1 MTQPPDVV
9 RQPPADGAL
18 RLARAQE
25 LLELVHTDVRPAR
38 EQAEALLAADARDE
52 AAVIALR
59 VLGMSWRF
67 SDSAHACAALRDS
80 IRLAQRLNLPVRAA
94 QARTSL
100 LVLLSHQGRTQAAL
114 REAALAEAALHG
126 PGHELDLAQLRVNH
140 GLVLQR
146 LGRSEAALTCYGA
159 AAPVLERHQDLRWE
173 VVMRNLRGT
182 LLAYQGRNDEAVRD
196 LRRGIELA
204 ERGGMKAI
212 LCGLYQNLG
221 FAFVQAGRIPEA
233 LRQIAQAEALA
244 ISIGRRQDSTHADRA
259 DALLVAGLAE
269 EALEHAERSV
279 ARQLEIGRAFDAAE
293 SRLMAARAALA
304 ANLVGRAAAL
314 AAEARAEFSR
324 QRRYN
329 WAAQAWQI
337 ELAARFT
344 EGECSPG
351 LLREL
356 TRCMA
361 RLERAGWHFA
371 ASHARLQ
378 AARTAAALGRRA
390 QAERLYAQ
398 ISADRFSG
406 LATLR
411 ILAWEAESERRLL
424 AGDRGGAG
432 RAVTQG
438 LKVLAEFAG
447 TLGATDLRAG
457 SASLGTELATTGLRL
472 SLESGSARSLL
483 VRAEQWR
490 AASLRRAPARP
501 AQSGRLTELLSRL
514 RAVTTQAQE
523 GPLKKDAAVDVGAL
537 QRERIRLEEEIREL
551 ARHTPGS
558 PVAPESP
565 LDLKVLGIALGGRAL
580 VEYVRLEDELHA
592 VVLADG
598 RCTRHRIGSYQAVLK
613 ELESL
618 RFAMGR
624 IAKQYG
630 SPTMLRGAQ
639 TIYQHARATL
649 DRMLLD
655 PLRRRI
661 AGSGELVLV
670 PTGSLHALAWAA
682 LPSMQNRVLTVSP
695 SARSW
700 LAAEQ
705 VPERPGPVA
714 LAHGPGLPHAED
726 EIAALARLYP
736 DAKALRG
743 ADAGANAVAG
753 SWDGARLAH
762 LAAHGRFRRDNPL
775 FSNLELSDGPLT
787 VYDLES
793 LGRAPRVLILSACDS
808 ALSGIHPGDELMGV
822 ASALLALG
830 SKTLIASVA
839 PVDDEYTRTL
849 MTALHTGLGRG
860 MRPAPALAEAQAEHP
875 EAPAFICLGSG

>member
-1 MTQPPDVV
+1 MTRSPDAARRPSV
-9 RQPPADGAL
+9 DGAM
-18 RLARAQE
+18 RCSRAEE
-25 LLELVHTDVRPAR
+25 LLELVHSDISAAG
-38 EQAEALLAADARDE
+38 AEAAAMLKADSGDE
-52 AAVIALR
+52 AAAIALR
-59 VLGMSWRF
+59 VVSMSLRF
-67 SDSAHACAALRDS
+67 SDAATACVKLEESIALS
-80 IRLAQRLNLPVRAA
+80 LRLGLPVRAA
-94 QARTSL
+94 QARISL
-100 LVLLSHQGRTQAAL
+100 VAMLSAAGRTRTALRQAAT
-114 REAALAEAALHG
+114 AETDLQDPEHA
-126 PGHELDLAQLRVNH
+126 LDLARLRVNH
-140 GLVLQR
+140 ALVLQR
-146 LGRSEAALTCYGA
+146 IGRTAEALACFDA
-159 AAPVLERHQDLRWE
+159 AAPVLRQHGDAVWEGVLRS
-173 VVMRNLRGT
+173 NRGI
-182 LLAYQGRNDEAVRD
+182 LLAYRGKLDGAIDD
-196 LRRGIELA
+196 LRRGIEICEPAGLDTLLC
-204 ERGGMKAI
+204 I
-212 LCGLYQNLG
+212 LHQNLG
-221 FAFVQAGRIPEA
+221 FALLRSGRIPEA
-233 LRQIAQAEALA
+233 LREIARAERSAELVGLQI
-244 ISIGRRQDSTHADRA
+244 DSAYADRA
-259 DALLVAGLAE
+259 ETLLAAGLAV
-269 EALEHAERSV
+269 EALENAERAV
-279 ARQLEIGRAFDAAE
+279 AGQLAADLAFDAAE

-304 ANLVGRAAAL
+304 ANLVGRAAQL
-314 AAEARAEFSR
+314 AAQARAEFSR

-329 WAAQAWQI
+329 WAAQAWQM
-337 ELAARFT
+337 ELAARFA
-344 EGECSPG
+344 EGERTPE

-356 TRCMA
+356 TRCVT
-361 RLERAGWHFA
+361 RLERAGWLA
-371 ASHARLQ
+371 TPQHARLQ
-378 AARTAAALGRRA
+378 AARAAAALGRRA
-390 QAERLYAQ
+390 QADRLYAQ

-424 AGDRGGAG
+424 RGDRGGAG

-457 SASLGTELATTGLRL
+457 SAALGTELATTGLRL

-501 AQSGRLTELLSRL
+501 AQSGQLAERLSRL
-514 RAVTTQAQE
+514 RAVTTQVQE
-523 GPLKKDAAVDVGAL
+523 GPLKKEGPVDITAL
-537 QRERIRLEEEIREL
+537 QRERVKLEEEIREL

-558 PVAPESP
+558 PVAPEAP
-565 LDLKVLGIALGGRAL
+565 LVLKTLDEALDGRAL
-580 VEYVRLEDELHA
+580 VEYVRLDDELHA
-592 VVLADG
+592 VVLAQG
-598 RCTRHRIGSYQAVLK
+598 RCTRHRIGSYAAVLK

-618 RFAMGR
+618 RFVMGR

-630 SPTMLRGAQ
+630 SPAMLLGAQ
-639 TIYQHARATL
+639 TIYQHARVRL

-661 AGSGELVLV
+661 GDDGELVLV
-670 PTGSLHALAWAA
+670 PTGSLHALAWAV
-682 LPSMQNRVLTVSP
+682 LPSMEGRVLTVAP

-726 EIAALARLYP
+726 EIAALAKLYP
-736 DAKALRG
+736 GAKPLQGSDAG
-743 ADAGANAVAG
+743 ADAVAE

-775 FSNLELSDGPLT
+775 FSNLELADGPLT

-860 MRPAPALAEAQAEHP
+860 LRPAVALAEAQAEHP
-875 EAPAFICLGSG
+875 EAPAFICLGAG